1 MKNKLKK
8 FFKYFTF
15 LFLLTSVILYGYNNI
30 ELYVN
35 KISISSN
42 GNNVNT
48 DILKTQIKK
57 KIKLQNFFNINPL
70 NIQKELLNH
79 PWIKKIEVYKKFP
92 DKLIIKI
99 TERVAIA
106 IFNDISLVDGSGN
119 IFKKLEKKKN
129 LLKFYA
135 DDQKEV
141 KYIYNFYKKFIKFQ
155 NLNNIQIDISYIKI
169 NSIKEFVVRTKANN
183 LIYFGSKN
191 IDERLGRFIQLYGS
205 IELENLN
212 NVEYFDMRYTN
223 GVSVKKRR

>member
-1 MKNKLKK
+1 LNNKFKNFL
-8 FFKYFTF
+8 KYFTF

-70 NIQKELLNH
+70 NIQKELINH

>member
-1 MKNKLKK
+1 M
-8 FFKYFTF
+8 
-15 LFLLTSVILYGYNNI
+15 TSVILYGYNNI

-42 GNNVNT
+42 CNNFNT

-70 NIQKELLNH
+70 NIQKELINH

-99 TERVAIA
+99 TERVAVA

-169 NSIKEFVVRTKANN
+169 NSIKEFVVKTKANN

>member
-1 MKNKLKK
+1 M
-8 FFKYFTF
+8 
-15 LFLLTSVILYGYNNI
+15 TSVILYGYNNI

-70 NIQKELLNH
+70 NIQKELINH

-119 IFKKLEKKKN
+119 IFKKLEKKK
-129 LLKFYA
+129 K
-135 DDQKEV
+135 
-141 KYIYNFYKKFIKFQ
+141 
-155 NLNNIQIDISYIKI
+155 SSKI
-169 NSIKEFVVRTKANN
+169 LCR
-183 LIYFGSKN
+183 
-191 IDERLGRFIQLYGS
+191 
-205 IELENLN
+205 
-212 NVEYFDMRYTN
+212 
-223 GVSVKKRR
+223 

>member
-1 MKNKLKK
+1 MKNKFKNFL
-8 FFKYFTF
+8 KYFTF

-70 NIQKELLNH
+70 NIQKELINH

>member
-1 MKNKLKK
+1 MNNKFKNFL
-8 FFKYFTF
+8 KYFTF

-70 NIQKELLNH
+70 NIQKELINH

-169 NSIKEFVVRTKANN
+169 NSIKEFVVRTKTNS

-191 IDERLGRFIQLYGS
+191 IDERLERFIQLYRN
-205 IELENLN
+205 IDPENLN

>member
-1 MKNKLKK
+1 M
-8 FFKYFTF
+8 
-15 LFLLTSVILYGYNNI
+15 I
-30 ELYVN
+30 
-35 KISISSN
+35 
-42 GNNVNT
+42 
-48 DILKTQIKK
+48 
-57 KIKLQNFFNINPL
+57 
-70 NIQKELLNH
+70 NH

-106 IFNDISLVDGSGN
+106 IFNDISLVDESGN
-119 IFKKLEKKKN
+119 IFKKLKRKKN

-141 KYIYNFYKKFIKFQ
+141 KYIYDFYKKFIKFQ

-191 IDERLGRFIQLYGS
+191 IDERLGRFIQLYRS

>member
-1 MKNKLKK
+1 MNNKFKNFL
-8 FFKYFTF
+8 KYFTF

>member
-1 MKNKLKK
+1 MNNKFKNFL
-8 FFKYFTF
+8 KYFTF

-70 NIQKELLNH
+70 NIQKELINH

-169 NSIKEFVVRTKANN
+169 NSIKEFVVRTKTNS

-191 IDERLGRFIQLYGS
+191 IDERLERFIQLYRS
-205 IELENLN
+205 IKLENLN

>member
-1 MKNKLKK
+1 MKNKFKNFL
-8 FFKYFTF
+8 KYFTF
-15 LFLLTSVILYGYNNI
+15 LFLFTLVILYGYNNI

-57 KIKLQNFFNINPL
+57 KIKLQNFFNINPV
-70 NIQKELLNH
+70 NIQKEFINH

-92 DKLIIKI
+92 DRIIIKI

>member
-15 LFLLTSVILYGYNNI
+15 LFLLSLIILYGYNNI

-48 DILKTQIKK
+48 DILKTQIKE
-57 KIKLQNFFNINPL
+57 KIKLQNFFNVNPV
-70 NIQKELLNH
+70 NIQKELINH

-92 DKLIIKI
+92 DKLILKI

-106 IFNDISLVDGSGN
+106 IFNDVSLVDESGN
-119 IFKKLEKKKN
+119 IFKKLKKKKN

-141 KYIYNFYKKFIKFQ
+141 KYIYDFYKKFIKFQ

-191 IDERLGRFIQLYGS
+191 IDERLGRFIQLYRS

>member
-1 MKNKLKK
+1 MKNKLKN
-8 FFKYFTF
+8 FLKYFTF
-15 LFLLTSVILYGYNNI
+15 LFLFTLVILYGYNNI

-57 KIKLQNFFNINPL
+57 KIKLQNFFNINPE
-70 NIQKELLNH
+70 NIQKEFINH

-92 DKLIIKI
+92 DRIIIKI

-106 IFNDISLVDGSGN
+106 IFNDISLVDESGN
-119 IFKKLEKKKN
+119 IFKKLEKKKK

-135 DDQKEV
+135 YDQKEV
-141 KYIYNFYKKFIKFQ
+141 KYIYDFYKKFIKFQ

-169 NSIKEFVVRTKANN
+169 NSIKEFVVRTKTNS

-191 IDERLGRFIQLYGS
+191 IDERLERFIQLYRN
-205 IELENLN
+205 IEPENLN

>member
-1 MKNKLKK
+1 MNNKFKNFL
-8 FFKYFTF
+8 KYFTF

-70 NIQKELLNH
+70 NIQKELINH

-169 NSIKEFVVRTKANN
+169 NSIKEFVVKTKANN

>member
-15 LFLLTSVILYGYNNI
+15 LFLLTLIILYGYNNI

-48 DILKTQIKK
+48 DILKTQIKE
-57 KIKLQNFFNINPL
+57 KIKLQNFFNVNPL
-70 NIQKELLNH
+70 NIQKELINH

-106 IFNDISLVDGSGN
+106 IFNDISLVDESGN
-119 IFKKLEKKKN
+119 IFKKLKKKKN

-191 IDERLGRFIQLYGS
+191 IDERLGRFIQLYRS

>member
-1 MKNKLKK
+1 MTL
-8 FFKYFTF
+8 
-15 LFLLTSVILYGYNNI
+15 VILYGYNNI

-57 KIKLQNFFNINPL
+57 KIKLQNFFNIYPL
-70 NIQKELLNH
+70 NIQKELINH

-141 KYIYNFYKKFIKFQ
+141 KYIYNFYKKFIKFL

-169 NSIKEFVVRTKANN
+169 NSINTIIWKYWIRKFK
-183 LIYFGSKN
+183 
-191 IDERLGRFIQLYGS
+191 
-205 IELENLN
+205 
-212 NVEYFDMRYTN
+212 
-223 GVSVKKRR
+223 

>member
-1 MKNKLKK
+1 LNNKFKNFL
-8 FFKYFTF
+8 KYFTF

>member
-1 MKNKLKK
+1 M
-8 FFKYFTF
+8 
-15 LFLLTSVILYGYNNI
+15 TSVILYGYNNI

-70 NIQKELLNH
+70 NIQKELINH

-135 DDQKEV
+135 DDHKEV
-141 KYIYNFYKKFIKFQ
+141 KYIYDFYIKFVKFQ
-155 NLNNIQIDISYIKI
+155 NLYNTQIDISYIKI

-191 IDERLGRFIQLYGS
+191 IDERLERFIQLYRS
-205 IELENLN
+205 IKLENLN

>member
-1 MKNKLKK
+1 MNNKFKNFL
-8 FFKYFTF
+8 KYFTF

-57 KIKLQNFFNINPL
+57 KIKLQNFFNINPI

>member
-1 MKNKLKK
+1 MNNKFKNFL
-8 FFKYFTF
+8 KYFTF

-57 KIKLQNFFNINPL
+57 KIKLQNFFNINPI

-119 IFKKLEKKKN
+119 IFKRLEKKKN

>member
-1 MKNKLKK
+1 MNNKFKNFL
-8 FFKYFTF
+8 KYFTF

-70 NIQKELLNH
+70 NIQKELINH

-169 NSIKEFVVRTKANN
+169 NSIKEFIVRTKANN

>member
-1 MKNKLKK
+1 MNNKFKNFL
-8 FFKYFTF
+8 KYFTF
-15 LFLLTSVILYGYNNI
+15 LLLLTSVILYGYNNI

-70 NIQKELLNH
+70 NIQKELINH

-169 NSIKEFVVRTKANN
+169 NSIKEFEVRTKANN

>member
-15 LFLLTSVILYGYNNI
+15 LFLLTLIILYGYNNI

-48 DILKTQIKK
+48 DILKTQIKE
-57 KIKLQNFFNINPL
+57 KIKLQNFFNVNPL
-70 NIQKELLNH
+70 NIQKELINH

-106 IFNDISLVDGSGN
+106 IFNDISLVDESGN
-119 IFKKLEKKKN
+119 IFKKLKKKKN

-141 KYIYNFYKKFIKFQ
+141 KYIYDFYKKFIKFQ

-191 IDERLGRFIQLYGS
+191 IDERLGRFMQLYRS
-205 IELENLN
+205 TELENLN

>member
-1 MKNKLKK
+1 MNNKFKNFL
-8 FFKYFTF
+8 KYFTF

-70 NIQKELLNH
+70 NIQKELINH

-119 IFKKLEKKKN
+119 IFKRLEKKKN

>member
-15 LFLLTSVILYGYNNI
+15 LFLLSLIILYGYNNI

-48 DILKTQIKK
+48 DILKTQIKE
-57 KIKLQNFFNINPL
+57 KIKLQNFFNVNPV
-70 NIQKELLNH
+70 NIQKELINH

-106 IFNDISLVDGSGN
+106 IFNDISLVDESGN
-119 IFKKLEKKKN
+119 IFKKLKKKKN

-141 KYIYNFYKKFIKFQ
+141 KYIYDFYKKFIKFQ

-191 IDERLGRFIQLYGS
+191 IDERLGRFIQLYRS

-223 GVSVKKRR
+223 GVSVKKRK

>member
-1 MKNKLKK
+1 M
-8 FFKYFTF
+8 
-15 LFLLTSVILYGYNNI
+15 TSVILYGYNNI

-92 DKLIIKI
+92 DELIIKI

-119 IFKKLEKKKN
+119 IFKRLEKKKN

>member
-1 MKNKLKK
+1 MNSKFKNFL
-8 FFKYFTF
+8 KYFTF

-35 KISISSN
+35 IISISSN

-70 NIQKELLNH
+70 NIEKELINH

>member
-1 MKNKLKK
+1 MNNKFKNFL
-8 FFKYFTF
+8 KYFTF

-70 NIQKELLNH
+70 NIQKELINH

>member
-1 MKNKLKK
+1 MNNKFKNFL
-8 FFKYFTF
+8 KYFTF

-119 IFKKLEKKKN
+119 IFKRLEKKKN

>member
-1 MKNKLKK
+1 MNNKFKNFL
-8 FFKYFTF
+8 KYFTF
-15 LFLLTSVILYGYNNI
+15 LFLLTLVILYGYNNI

-57 KIKLQNFFNINPL
+57 KIKLQNFFNINPV
-70 NIQKELLNH
+70 NIQKELINH

-106 IFNDISLVDGSGN
+106 IFNDISLVDESGN

>member
-1 MKNKLKK
+1 M
-8 FFKYFTF
+8 
-15 LFLLTSVILYGYNNI
+15 TSVILYGYNNI

-57 KIKLQNFFNINPL
+57 KIKLQNFFNINPI

-169 NSIKEFVVRTKANN
+169 NSIKEFVVRTKTNN

>member
-1 MKNKLKK
+1 MNNKFKNFL
-8 FFKYFTF
+8 KYFTF
-15 LFLLTSVILYGYNNI
+15 LLLLTSVILYGYNNI

-70 NIQKELLNH
+70 NIQKELINH
-79 PWIKKIEVYKKFP
+79 PWIKKIDVYKKFP

>member
-1 MKNKLKK
+1 MQNKFKNFL
-8 FFKYFTF
+8 KYFTF

-70 NIQKELLNH
+70 NIQKELINH

>member
-1 MKNKLKK
+1 MNNKFKNFL
-8 FFKYFTF
+8 KYFTF

-99 TERVAIA
+99 TEKVAIA
-106 IFNDISLVDGSGN
+106 IFNDISLVDESGN

-191 IDERLGRFIQLYGS
+191 IDERLRRFIQLYGS

>member
-1 MKNKLKK
+1 MRNKFKNLL
-8 FFKYFTF
+8 KYFAF
-15 LFLLTSVILYGYNNI
+15 LFLLTVVTLYGYNNI

-35 KISISSN
+35 KITISSN

-57 KIKLQNFFNINPL
+57 KIKTQNFFNINHV
-70 NIQKELLNH
+70 NIQKELINH

-106 IFNDISLVDGSGN
+106 IFNDISLVDESGN

-141 KYIYNFYKKFIKFQ
+141 KYIYDFYKKFIKFQ
-155 NLNNIQIDISYIKI
+155 NINNIQIDISYIKI
-169 NSIKEFVVRTKANN
+169 NSIKEFIVRTKSNN

-191 IDERLGRFIQLYGS
+191 VDERLGRFIQLYRS

>member
-1 MKNKLKK
+1 LNNKFKNFL
-8 FFKYFTF
+8 KYFTF

-57 KIKLQNFFNINPL
+57 KIKLQNFFNINPI

-119 IFKKLEKKKN
+119 IFKRLEKKKN

>member
-1 MKNKLKK
+1 MNNKFKNFL
-8 FFKYFTF
+8 KYFTF

-169 NSIKEFVVRTKANN
+169 NSIKEFVVKTKANN